1 MFGAKIKSNNTHA
14 DITPPN
20 TTVSC
25 IITRKKKHNKEGEV
39 EKKYF
44 FDTQIGQT
52 PAPGMVA
59 KFQAFDVCGKKKPNS
74 SHTSLGAKKTLKRE
88 NRLEHGKLCICTYLV
103 ETLLHC

>member
-1 MFGAKIKSNNTHA
+1 MFGAKFNSNNTHA

-25 IITRKKKHNKEGEV
+25 IITRKKKHNKRRQTR
-39 EKKYF
+39 KKHF

-59 KFQAFDVCGKKKPNS
+59 KFQAFEVCGKK
-74 SHTSLGAKKTLKRE
+74 SLAP
-88 NRLEHGKLCICTYLV
+88 H
-103 ETLLHC
+103 TLLWAEKKL